1 MDIFEIIKTLDRE
14 IKSLEKGMAEF
25 KKAKAKLIYWEGRPI
40 KHPKIKF
47 INILD
52 FLLT

>member
-1 MDIFEIIKTLDRE
+1 MDISEIIKTLDKE

-25 KKAKAKLIYWEGRPI
+25 KKAKAKLIYWEGQPI
-40 KHPKIKF
+40 KHSKIKF

-52 FLLT
+52 FLLN